1 MTFINR
7 FALLSRWL
15 TSRCSAARMR
25 CPSCGGEPDD
35 ILDRRFLVLTLAR
48 CQQCGLLY
56 RQPTDTAKR
65 TNQYYQGEYH
75 DSNITDIPTDAEL
88 RELVNS
94 NFATQWHRGSQV
106 ALVRH
111 LTGPG
116 NFKILDYGCSW
127 GYALYQ
133 FLQAGFIADGF
144 ELGCSRAD
152 FAAKWLHVPVYSNL
166 ADVKGPYRAV
176 IASHVYEHVPA
187 LESLLKRLK
196 DTIEPGGFFI
206 SITPNGNTAF
216 RAENPYLWSR
226 LWGHRHPVYIDV
238 TYLLS
243 QFIGWDAC
251 AITRRAFSNESF
263 PPLEWIN
270 ETALNSRTVYEQ
282 GGDELVFI
290 ARKPA
295 SRSSGANV

>member
-1 MTFINR
+1 MKHIDR
-7 FALLSRWL
+7 FKLFRRWL
-15 TSRCSAARMR
+15 FSRCSADRMR
-25 CPSCGGEPDD
+25 CPSCGGEPGDV
-35 ILDRRFLVLTLAR
+35 LDRRFLVLTLAR
-48 CQQCGLLY
+48 CKKCGLLY
-56 RQPTDTAKR
+56 RQPTDTAEQ

-88 RELVNS
+88 RDLIDC
-94 NFATQWHRGSQV
+94 NFTTRWNRASQV

-116 NFKILDYGCSW
+116 NWRILDYGCSW
-127 GYALYQ
+127 GYAVHQ
-133 FLQAGFIADGF
+133 FLQAGFSADGF
-144 ELGCSRAD
+144 ELDHSRAA

-196 DTIEPGGFFI
+196 DTIEPRGFFI

-238 TYLLS
+238 QYLLS
-243 QFIGWDAC
+243 QFKGWDAC
-251 AITRRAFSNESF
+251 AMTRRAFSNEAL
-263 PPLEWIN
+263 PHVEWIN
-270 ETALNSRTVYEQ
+270 EAALNSRTVYEQ
-282 GGDELVFI
+282 GGDELIFV
-290 ARKPA
+290 ARK
-295 SRSSGANV
+295 R